1 MTVSFP
7 AELLDS
13 MRNDELDLAFVTMPQ
28 RPPAWTSNSQAN
40 LSARPPGAQQ
50 IQTSGVASPLP
61 TFATSAVTKP
71 TNHSPTR
78 AKQ

>member
-1 MTVSFP
+1 MSFP
-7 AELLDS
+7 AELVDR

-28 RPPAWTSNSQAN
+28 RPPAWTSNPQAN
-40 LSARPPGAQQ
+40 LNARPPAAQQ
-50 IQTSGVASPLP
+50 IQTSCVATPLP
-61 TFATSAVTKP
+61 TSATSSVTKP